1 MFLTNWLFS
10 FAVPCPVPAI
20 PNGVYHHFQRAVVA
34 KEDISHGEV
43 VMLTCL
49 PGFQLMGPDSLRCWY
64 GEWAVDNLPECAP
77 KPCELPVIPQGH
89 YLSGYRPGL
98 TISHGSSVDFDCK
111 PDYVK
116 ASDDSIQCL
125 EGSLRPFTPSCQH
138 HSLKVDTVI
147 SPDDIQETDIR
158 YRQPIKGTDGSPVD
172 ASGFRPCG
180 PPERQQNTLLYPT
193 TGKSRSKSSSMMADD
208 PEETGTEGQPRWYAH
223 NTEVRFNCIRGI
235 YGEKTTW
242 KIVCEDGNWV
252 GGAYKC
258 EAEPEPPPDE
268 DRANRSCVFLNT
280 EPNLVAFQGDELI
293 EDEETEHPPHS
304 ELVFRCKDIGKYS
317 LVGSVR
323 RRCVHGDWDGVKP
336 SCYGLSQENDY
347 ALEKPPTILFRH
359 QLGPIAQ
366 SNEGKLIVYPGTIL
380 HLECLWIRKYGIP
393 HWQVSHSY
401 RKYPEGWT
409 NEAGR
414 DPQLEYRLSIYHAQ
428 KDDSGRFTCI
438 TPMGHR
444 HSVDILVAAV
454 HCPSF
459 PHAPGLHV
467 SNPSTKLDT
476 KVVFSCHD
484 GQTLIGR
491 EEATCLP
498 SGNWSADP
506 PLCRVTE
513 CPDISNVTHSFLLA
527 KISGQTVGSLAN
539 FSCPSG
545 YGLRG
550 EMVLQCLDTGQ
561 WSSSVPYCEE
571 VICASPEVPTNG
583 QLQSSNK
590 DKYRGGDVLQ
600 FACDANHMMD
610 GKNIIVCQENGRWSA
625 PVPKCV
631 LACQFPGP
639 SDAVISKADYFYRIN
654 ETVTFECKD
663 GFELRGP
670 KMLRCLDDGRWSST
684 TPTCHST
691 RKG

>member
-1 MFLTNWLFS
+1 MPKLEVTS
-10 FAVPCPVPAI
+10 IPA
-20 PNGVYHHFQRAVVA
+20 
-34 KEDISHGEV
+34 
-43 VMLTCL
+43 
-49 PGFQLMGPDSLRCWY
+49 
-64 GEWAVDNLPECAP
+64 
-77 KPCELPVIPQGH
+77 
-89 YLSGYRPGL
+89 
-98 TISHGSSVDFDCK
+98 
-111 PDYVK
+111 
-116 ASDDSIQCL
+116 
-125 EGSLRPFTPSCQH
+125 
-138 HSLKVDTVI
+138 
-147 SPDDIQETDIR
+147 
-158 YRQPIKGTDGSPVD
+158 
-172 ASGFRPCG
+172 
-180 PPERQQNTLLYPT
+180 PT
-193 TGKSRSKSSSMMADD
+193 TRDD
-208 PEETGTEGQPRWYAH
+208 GPGYPSAKVSTLP
-223 NTEVRFNCIRGI
+223 
-235 YGEKTTW
+235 
-242 KIVCEDGNWV
+242 
-252 GGAYKC
+252 

-268 DRANRSCVFLNT
+268 DRRNKSCVFVNT
-280 EPNLVAFQGDELI
+280 EPNLVAFMGDELI
-293 EDEETEHPPHS
+293 VDEETEHPPHT

-317 LVGSVR
+317 LIGSVR
-323 RRCVHGDWDGVKP
+323 RRCIHGDWDGVKP

-444 HSVDILVAAV
+444 HSVDIVVAAV
-454 HCPSF
+454 HCPDF
-459 PHAPGLHV
+459 RITQGLHV

-476 KVVFSCHD
+476 KVVFSCKD
-484 GQTLIGR
+484 GQTLIGD

-498 SGNWSADP
+498 SGNWSADAP
-506 PLCRVTE
+506 ICRVTE
-513 CPDISNVTHSFLLA
+513 CPDISNVTNEFLQA
-527 KISGQTVGSLAN
+527 KISGQTVGSRAN

-550 EMVLQCLDTGQ
+550 EMVLECLDTGQ

-571 VICASPEVPTNG
+571 VICESPEVPKNG
-583 QLQSSNK
+583 YLQSSNK
-590 DKYRGGDVLQ
+590 DKYSGGDVVH

-625 PVPKCV
+625 PVPKCE

-639 SDAVISKADYFYRIN
+639 SDAIISKADYFYRIN

>member
-1 MFLTNWLFS
+1 FS
-10 FAVPCPVPAI
+10 
-20 PNGVYHHFQRAVVA
+20 RW
-34 KEDISHGEV
+34 DR
-43 VMLTCL
+43 
-49 PGFQLMGPDSLRCWY
+49 DSLRCWY
-64 GEWAVDNLPECAP
+64 GDWSMDNLRNVA
-77 KPCELPVIPQGH
+77 KPCELPIIPQGH

-98 TISHGSSVDFDCK
+98 TISHGSSVEFDCK
-111 PDYVK
+111 TDYVK
-116 ASDDSIQCL
+116 ISDETIQCL
-125 EGSLRPFTPSCQH
+125 EGSLRPFSPSCQH
-138 HSLKVDTVI
+138 HSLKVDSII
-147 SPDDIQETDIR
+147 SPDDIQETDVR
-158 YRQPIKGTDGSPVD
+158 YRQLSRGMDGMSVDSPN
-172 ASGFRPCG
+172 GFRPCG

-193 TGKSRSKSSSMMADD
+193 TKSRK
-208 PEETGTEGQPRWYAH
+208 TGGALSDEPDVVTENQPRWYAH

-242 KIVCEDGNWV
+242 KIVCDDGNWV

-268 DRANRSCVFLNT
+268 DRRNKSCIFLNT
-280 EPNLVAFQGDELI
+280 EPNLVAFLGDELI
-293 EDEETEHPPHS
+293 EEEETEHPPHS

-317 LVGSVR
+317 LIGSVR
-323 RRCVHGDWDGVKP
+323 RRCVLGDWDGVKP

-428 KDDSGRFTCI
+428 QDDSGRFTCI

-444 HSVDILVAAV
+444 HSVDIVVADV
-454 HCPSF
+454 DCPKF
-459 PHAPGLHV
+459 PIIPGLNV

-476 KVVFSCHD
+476 KVVFSCRD
-484 GQTLIGR
+484 GQTLIGS

-498 SGNWSADP
+498 SGKWSAEAP
-506 PLCRVTE
+506 ICRVTE
-513 CPDISNVTHSFLLA
+513 CPDLSNVTNDFLQA
-527 KISGQTVGSLAN
+527 KISGQIVGSRAN

-571 VICASPEVPTNG
+571 VICESPEVPKNG
-583 QLQSSNK
+583 YLQSSNK

-610 GKNIIVCQENGRWSA
+610 GKNIIVCQENSRWSA

-639 SDAVISKADYFYRIN
+639 SDAIISKADYFYRIN